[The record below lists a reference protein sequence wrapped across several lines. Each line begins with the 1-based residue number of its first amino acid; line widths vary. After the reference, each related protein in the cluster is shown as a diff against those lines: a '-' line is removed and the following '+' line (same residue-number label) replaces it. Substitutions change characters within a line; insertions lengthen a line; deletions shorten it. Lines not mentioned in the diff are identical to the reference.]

1 MARKKK
7 NKAPEAPPSEGWL
20 VSYADM
26 MTLLFAT
33 FVILWAFKTDGDP
46 NPTDSIS
53 QIAVGIKNAIRGEV
67 TDIPKIIKR
76 ENKDTDFGF
85 FQKQVRK
92 KVIEK
97 NLKVHPDTKR
107 NSRIILDTMKKVKK
121 DIDVQL
127 EENKAYQK
135 EVKHSFH
142 EVISL
147 IQDSDGFKIRILA
160 SSLYKPGQYKL
171 DKKGLAKIDAIGLTL
186 KKLNRN
192 LVIEGHTDSTRPR
205 GKIGNWELSSL
216 RAGFIAEYFIDKLNF
231 YPKKISIAGY
241 ADTHPVADNATKE
254 GRDLNRRIDIKVMMP
269 SR

>member
-53 QIAVGIKNAIRGEV
+53 QIAVGIKNAIKGEI
-67 TDIPKIIKR
+67 TDIPKIIKA
-76 ENKDTDFGF
+76 ENKGYGF
-85 FQKQVRK
+85 LDSSKKTSEK
-92 KVIEK
+92 KVIPRDI
-97 NLKVHPDTKR
+97 KVNPDTRR
-107 NSRIILDTMKKVKK
+107 NSRVILDTMKKIKK

-127 EENKAYQK
+127 EQNQAYQK

-147 IQDSDGFKIRILA
+147 VQDSDGFRIRILA
-160 SSLYKPGQYKL
+160 SSLYAPGQYKL
-171 DKKGLAKIDAIGLTL
+171 KKSDLAKIDAIGLSL
-186 KKLNRN
+186 KKINRN
-192 LVIEGHTDSTRPR
+192 IVIEGHTDSQKPR
-205 GKIGNWELSSL
+205 GKLGNWELSSL
-216 RAGFIAEYFIDKLNF
+216 RAGLIAEYFIDKLNYF
-231 YPKKISIAGY
+231 PKKSALQV
-241 ADTHPVADNATKE
+241 T
-254 GRDLNRRIDIKVMMP
+254 RIRIQ
-269 SR
+269 